1 LYYICLFIIILL
13 QANTLTINILTK
25 ILFILKKLQGR
36 LIIFMP
42 YSNHI
47 NSADNLLFLDIAQ
60 KSGLQFSNQKIGNNK
75 KIKKEFKL

>member
-1 LYYICLFIIILL
+1 
-13 QANTLTINILTK
+13 
-25 ILFILKKLQGR
+25 
-36 LIIFMP
+36 MP